1 MQAVSLDFQKCP
13 YNADMNTGRPAK
25 TQRTSFGSRLH
36 QARENKGLSQQQVAD
51 ELGIPVK
58 TYANWERRS
67 VGIKPEHLNSIASIL
82 SVSLDWLFD
91 APTSSPKKQEGPTGK
106 LRRLV
111 DEVRELPRYQQQRV
125 IATLEDALLAQ
136 RAKKAS

>member
-1 MQAVSLDFQKCP
+1 MALMASNENPLLTFTTLRTYTLKFLNIKLALILDTTVAYVLGCEEQSTRS
-13 YNADMNTGRPAK
+13 NA
-25 TQRTSFGSRLH
+25 
-36 QARENKGLSQQQVAD
+36 
-51 ELGIPVK
+51 
-58 TYANWERRS
+58 
-67 VGIKPEHLNSIASIL
+67 
-82 SVSLDWLFD
+82 
-91 APTSSPKKQEGPTGK
+91 PTGK

>member
-1 MQAVSLDFQKCP
+1 MQAFSISARNSCYTP
-13 YNADMNTGRPAK
+13 AMPAGRPSQSK
-25 TQRTSFGSRLH
+25 RSLFGERLFA
-36 QARENKGLSQQQVAD
+36 ARQQKGISQHEAADQMEIAQQ
-51 ELGIPVK
+51 
-58 TYANWERRS
+58 TYASWERRE
-67 VGIKPEHLNSIASIL
+67 VAIKPEDIAKLASIL
-82 SVSLDWLFD
+82 DTTVAYLLGCEEQSTRSN
-91 APTSSPKKQEGPTGK
+91 APTGK

>member
-1 MQAVSLDFQKCP
+1 MQAFSISARNSCYTPVMP
-13 YNADMNTGRPAK
+13 AGRPSQSK
-25 TQRTSFGSRLH
+25 RSLFGERLFA
-36 QARENKGLSQQQVAD
+36 ARQQKGISQHEAADQMEIAQQ
-51 ELGIPVK
+51 
-58 TYANWERRS
+58 TYASWERRE
-67 VGIKPEHLNSIASIL
+67 VAIKPEDIVKLASIL
-82 SVSLDWLFD
+82 NTTVAYLLGCEEQPARSKV
-91 APTSSPKKQEGPTGK
+91 PTGK

>member
-1 MQAVSLDFQKCP
+1 MPA
-13 YNADMNTGRPAK
+13 GRPSQSK
-25 TQRTSFGSRLH
+25 RSLFGERLFA
-36 QARENKGLSQQQVAD
+36 ARQKKGISQIEVAEQMEIAQQ
-51 ELGIPVK
+51 
-58 TYANWERRS
+58 TYASWERRE
-67 VGIKPEHLNSIASIL
+67 VAIRPEDIVKLAAILDTTVAHLLGCEDQPSRHNA
-82 SVSLDWLFD
+82 
-91 APTSSPKKQEGPTGK
+91 PTGK